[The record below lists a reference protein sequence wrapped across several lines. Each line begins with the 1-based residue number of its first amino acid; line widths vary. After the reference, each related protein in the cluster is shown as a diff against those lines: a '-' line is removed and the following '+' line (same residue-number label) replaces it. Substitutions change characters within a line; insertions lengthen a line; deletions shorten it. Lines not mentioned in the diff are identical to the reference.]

1 MKTGIVGGTFD
12 PIHVAHSYLMEECG
26 ELLGLDRLLVI
37 PNGDPPHKADT
48 VTSGAHRLA
57 MARLALAEYPGI
69 LVDDLEVTDPRI
81 SYTWLTLERLRERW
95 PEDAFSFIMGADSL
109 IQFPSWR
116 RPERILELADL
127 VCFDRPGYR
136 SAEVAS
142 AAAGI
147 RQMGGHVILIDSLEV
162 EISST
167 EIRRRCAL
175 DLPHR
180 SFLHP
185 AVHDY
190 IRDHRLYRLVG
201 ADAVAEPAAGK

>member
-1 MKTGIVGGTFD
+1 MMTGIVGGTFD
-12 PIHVAHSYLMEECG
+12 PIHVAHSYLMEECV

-57 MARLALAEYPGI
+57 MARLALADYPGI

-81 SYTWLTLERLRERW
+81 SYTWLTLERLRERY

-109 IQFPSWR
+109 VQFQSWR

-190 IRDHRLYRLVG
+190 IRDHQLYRPVG
-201 ADAVAEPAAGK
+201 ADAGADPAAGE

>member
-12 PIHVAHSYLMEECG
+12 PIHIAHSYLMEECL
-26 ELLGLDRLLVI
+26 ELLGLDRLMVI
-37 PNGDPPHKADT
+37 PNGDPPHKEDT
-48 VTSGAHRLA
+48 GTSGAHRLA
-57 MARLALAEYPGI
+57 MARLALADYPGI
-69 LVDDLEVTDPRI
+69 LVDALEVTDPRI
-81 SYTWLTLERLRERW
+81 SYTWLTLERLRERY
-95 PEDAFSFIMGADSL
+95 PEDVFSFIMGADSL
-109 IQFPSWR
+109 VQFQSWR

-136 SAEVAS
+136 SEEVVA

-147 RQMGGHVILIDSLEV
+147 RQRGGHVILIDSLEL

-175 DLPHR
+175 GLPHR

-190 IRDHRLYRLVG
+190 IRDHRLYRIAGGEG
-201 ADAVAEPAAGK
+201 ADPSAGA